1 MVGLYS
7 TLSPPKWPGTHTSSE
22 NRSWWKNL
30 WNTLK
35 KIISFYEIKQNSGGK
50 NEKGSA
56 LKCFPYSIWW
66 CTNCFISPV
75 LRTGHVA
82 MKKVYLKKRLFLVLV
97 VKFSNRSYHDQY
109 QNWLLEGIITTVTMK
124 TKSLIIKRYRKCLDA
139 HSIFI
144 CKFVLLLVIILTGK
158 LTSLPYCPV
167 PLTSDIPNDLSY

>member
-35 KIISFYEIKQNSGGK
+35 KTHFYEIKQNSGGK

-66 CTNCFISPV
+66 CTNCFISPM
-75 LRTGHVA
+75 LRTGHIA

-109 QNWLLEGIITTVTMK
+109 QNWLLEGIISTVTMK
-124 TKSLIIKRYRKCLDA
+124 TIINHKKVQKVLRCTQHFYLQ
-139 HSIFI
+139 I
-144 CKFVLLLVIILTGK
+144 CAF
-158 LTSLPYCPV
+158 TSYYF
-167 PLTSDIPNDLSY
+167 N

>member
-22 NRSWWKNL
+22 NGSWWKNL

-109 QNWLLEGIITTVTMK
+109 QNWLLEGIISTVTMK
-124 TKSLIIKRYRKCLDA
+124 TIINHKKVQKVLRCTQHFYLQ
-139 HSIFI
+139 I
-144 CKFVLLLVIILTGK
+144 CAFTSYYFNWKAN
-158 LTSLPYCPV
+158 SLPYCPV
-167 PLTSDIPNDLSY
+167 PLTSDSPNDLSY